1 MWKEQAEALFFVEHL
16 TITDIAIIVKKSRK
30 TVSNYLNSLESYE
43 YEIQWRRQQSIFKK
57 SNYNKLYKQRYNEDK
72 EILKKCHNE
81 AVAVLS
87 YEKY

>member
-1 MWKEQAEALFFVEHL
+1 MWKEQAEALFFIEHFK
-16 TITDIAIIVKKSRK
+16 ITDIAIIVKKSRK
-30 TVSNYLNSLESYE
+30 TVSNYLNSLESYQ
-43 YEIQWRRQQSIFKK
+43 YEMNWRRQQSSIRKK
-57 SNYNKLYKQRYNEDK
+57 EYNKLYKKTYNEDK

>member
-16 TITDIAIIVKKSRK
+16 TITDIALIVKKSRK
-30 TVSNYLNSLESYE
+30 TVSNYLNSLESYK
-43 YEIQWRRQQSIFKK
+43 YEMQWRRQQSIFKK

>member
-16 TITDIAIIVKKSRK
+16 TITDIALIIKKSRK

>member
-30 TVSNYLNSLESYE
+30 TVSNYLNSLESYK
-43 YEIQWRRQQSIFKK
+43 YEMQWRRQRSIFKK
-57 SNYNKLYKQRYNEDK
+57 SDYNKLYKQRYNEDK